1 MSLIYQ
7 KILTQLDQVSII
19 HELLLSLIT
28 SSKNFPAE
36 EKLKKSQNS
45 RIKRLVENYDFSV
58 TESYGSQIV
67 SNSLDILYSICETS
81 HSKCTRLLKMRT
93 DVNAK
98 LGVVEFVNF
107 FEISQNFIK
116 DSEKLCGKQCSVLRS
131 SLLDQVK
138 RIMGNVLIFF
148 SRPKHS
154 WM

>member
-7 KILTQLDQVSII
+7 KILNQLNQVATV
-19 HELLLSLIT
+19 HELLLSLIS
-28 SSKNFPAE
+28 SSKNSPPE
-36 EKLKKSQNS
+36 EKNS
-45 RIKRLVENYDFSV
+45 RIKRLVDNYDFLVS
-58 TESYGSQIV
+58 ESYGSQVV
-67 SNSLDILYSICETS
+67 SSSLDILYSICETS

-93 DVNAK
+93 EVNAK

-131 SLLDQVK
+131 SLLDQV
-138 RIMGNVLIFF
+138 RFF
-148 SRPKHS
+148 QVENIYFDRLKHL